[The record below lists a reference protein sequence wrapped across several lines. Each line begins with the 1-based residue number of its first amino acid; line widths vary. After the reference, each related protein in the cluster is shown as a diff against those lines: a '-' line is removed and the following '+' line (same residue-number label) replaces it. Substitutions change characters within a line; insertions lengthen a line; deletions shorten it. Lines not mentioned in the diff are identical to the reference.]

1 MHEIVRELAA
11 AGRVVLISSTDP
23 DELVELC
30 DRVAVFH
37 RGRLCAELSGAELTQ
52 PALLHAMAT
61 GETP

>member
-1 MHEIVRELAA
+1 
-11 AGRVVLISSTDP
+11 VVLISSTDP

-30 DRVAVFH
+30 DRVAVFY

-61 GETP
+61 GERQ